1 MFNIKEGD
9 LWVELDFYGT
19 VLQMSEELLDFYGYR
34 DYSGRHFTYMSKLE
48 DRNRIK
54 MDSLL
59 FREKGIKCYTE
70 FRTNGKSD
78 GILKIEGISF
88 TGDEL
93 APKFKVD
100 LIDVS
105 KFRELEPNHAE
116 DGLTQFKTNV
126 DFYNLLEIEDTEKNL
141 PISIVYLDIA
151 GLKEINKVS
160 FSEGDLAIS
169 KVADE
174 IMKLEVPGLMNFRM
188 NGGTF
193 SLLILNTTL
202 AEAENIVE
210 KIKLPLLLR
219 EDFELS
225 SGCATKTEMW
235 EDIFA
240 ISSDA
245 YDRMVCRKTLL
256 DVGPASTLSM
266 LMNTLNQKTL
276 ETKNHCERI
285 SYLSGLI
292 GSRLGMSDAEVSKL
306 KLLGMV
312 HDIGKLNVPEEILNK
327 KEPLTKEE
335 WEILKTHPEKG
346 VFIAGMFPE
355 LKNVVEGIRHHH
367 ERWDG
372 EGYPYRLKGEA
383 IPIESRIISV
393 VDAYD
398 AMSNNRV
405 YRNKLAMDRVVN
417 ELKTNKGK
425 QFQPEIVDVFF
436 EVMEGL

>member
-240 ISSDA
+240 
-245 YDRMVCRKTLL
+245 
-256 DVGPASTLSM
+256 
-266 LMNTLNQKTL
+266 
-276 ETKNHCERI
+276 
-285 SYLSGLI
+285 
-292 GSRLGMSDAEVSKL
+292 
-306 KLLGMV
+306 
-312 HDIGKLNVPEEILNK
+312 NV
-327 KEPLTKEE
+327 
-335 WEILKTHPEKG
+335 
-346 VFIAGMFPE
+346 
-355 LKNVVEGIRHHH
+355 
-367 ERWDG
+367 
-372 EGYPYRLKGEA
+372 
-383 IPIESRIISV
+383 
-393 VDAYD
+393 
-398 AMSNNRV
+398 
-405 YRNKLAMDRVVN
+405 
-417 ELKTNKGK
+417 
-425 QFQPEIVDVFF
+425 
-436 EVMEGL
+436 